1 MPDSG
6 PLLLVITLGLA
17 LGSFLNVCIY
27 RLPRKESVVTPASRC
42 PACGRSLRWFDNVP
56 LLGYALL
63 RGRCR
68 ACRAPISIRYPL
80 VEITTAL
87 LFVAYYWQLGWQ
99 PLLVPRLVF
108 VAAMVVLFVTD
119 LEHRILPN
127 LVTVPGIVCGFV
139 FSLFLPPG
147 WVASLLGILIGG
159 GGLWAIAELYYRVRG
174 EDGMGMGDVKML
186 GMVGAFLGWQL
197 AVLTLV
203 LSSLLG
209 SIVGVLMIAAGQGG
223 MKYALPFGSF
233 LAVAALWA
241 GLTGDAM
248 IDWYL
253 SFY

>member
-1 MPDSG
+1 M
-6 PLLLVITLGLA
+6 
-17 LGSFLNVCIY
+17 
-27 RLPRKESVVTPASRC
+27 
-42 PACGRSLRWFDNVP
+42 
-56 LLGYALL
+56 
-63 RGRCR
+63 
-68 ACRAPISIRYPL
+68 
-80 VEITTAL
+80 
-87 LFVAYYWQLGWQ
+87 
-99 PLLVPRLVF
+99 
-108 VAAMVVLFVTD
+108 TD

-241 GLTGDAM
+241 GLTGRRDDRLVSLLLLIPPAP
-248 IDWYL
+248 IPSVL
-253 SFY
+253 PSGPSPRSFCPAVGWMPARPVQCLGTPRRRSGRPSPPRRRRRRALTGSDRGLQVPERRRRTCEGEAAVLATVSRP